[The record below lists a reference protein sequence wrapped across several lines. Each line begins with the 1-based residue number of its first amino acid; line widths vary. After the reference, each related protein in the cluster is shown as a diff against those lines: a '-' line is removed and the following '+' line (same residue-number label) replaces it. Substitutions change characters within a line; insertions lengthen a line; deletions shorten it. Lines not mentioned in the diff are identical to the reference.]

1 MKEIKEYIIKIENFI
16 KKNKIDIEIEE
27 NNNNNNIQE
36 QFGVQL
42 DVIKLTNNKE
52 FLQKRE
58 KELTEINKLSQK
70 IKVVSD
76 TMKTN
81 VYNQGE
87 ELTGIQAKVNEMDSN
102 VDKAGKEIEKAKNMD
117 KKTNKKLCF
126 IFILILILIIGFI
139 VFLVKIIT

>member
-52 FLQKRE
+52 FFTKKR
-58 KELTEINKLSQK
+58 KRIN
-70 IKVVSD
+70 
-76 TMKTN
+76 
-81 VYNQGE
+81 
-87 ELTGIQAKVNEMDSN
+87 
-102 VDKAGKEIEKAKNMD
+102 
-117 KKTNKKLCF
+117 
-126 IFILILILIIGFI
+126 
-139 VFLVKIIT
+139 

>member
-1 MKEIKEYIIKIENFI
+1 
-16 KKNKIDIEIEE
+16 
-27 NNNNNNIQE
+27 
-36 QFGVQL
+36 
-42 DVIKLTNNKE
+42 
-52 FLQKRE
+52 
-58 KELTEINKLSQK
+58 
-70 IKVVSD
+70 
-76 TMKTN
+76 MKTN